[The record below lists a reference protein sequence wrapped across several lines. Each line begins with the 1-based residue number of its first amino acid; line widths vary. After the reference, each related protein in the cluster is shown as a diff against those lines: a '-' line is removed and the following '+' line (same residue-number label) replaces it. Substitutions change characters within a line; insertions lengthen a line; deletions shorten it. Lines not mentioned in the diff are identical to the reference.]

1 VLGTLIAMAVGG
13 VIGNRAN
20 DAFGWFLGV
29 LPGINQI
36 LFPWIVILVV
46 VLACGGVVCWLVT
59 VIVRT
64 HHEISDLEHEISDL
78 EQRNSVLNHAFTT
91 QHNLVLLDD
100 SLLRLLASWI
110 PSKDHENEMKSIL
123 AELLS
128 DASAAFNGHV
138 HRAFL
143 LRPAGEHLKIW
154 THYGMPEDTVKDLSF
169 YVGSDWR
176 KQRGTAGQ
184 AFVNQ
189 ELRVGHL
196 TQAGNVWV
204 CEDRYFIPC
213 GKRPAYRAFVAIPI
227 IGVSPTATNANTAV
241 CLGVVCF
248 DSLQPDIFDSEGNRD
263 VLRVFAR
270 RIAAALLLFEQ
281 LK

>member
-1 VLGTLIAMAVGG
+1 MLMQSKNRRRWTIAGIIAAIVGGLGTLIVMAVGG
-13 VIGNRAN
+13 VIGNRTN

-29 LPGINQI
+29 LHGDSPG
-36 LFPWIVILVV
+36 LLPWIIVLVV
-46 VLACGGVVCWLVT
+46 ILACGGVVCWLVT
-59 VIVRT
+59 LIVRA
-64 HHEISDLEHEISDL
+64 HRQISDL

-91 QHNLVLLDD
+91 QHNMVLLDD

-143 LRPAGEHLKIW
+143 LRPDGEHLKIW

-176 KQRGTAGQ
+176 
-184 AFVNQ
+184 
-189 ELRVGHL
+189 
-196 TQAGNVWV
+196 
-204 CEDRYFIPC
+204 
-213 GKRPAYRAFVAIPI
+213 
-227 IGVSPTATNANTAV
+227 
-241 CLGVVCF
+241 
-248 DSLQPDIFDSEGNRD
+248 
-263 VLRVFAR
+263 
-270 RIAAALLLFEQ
+270 
-281 LK
+281 